1 MLTLNSLITKKAI
14 YIYMH
19 IQNQI
24 EKMEA
29 IDHFQ
34 GNCYKRNIL
43 RPTKV
48 FQVIHNIPQAVYIH
62 EFLKKLD
69 PSPATEI

>member
-1 MLTLNSLITKKAI
+1 MQNI
-14 YIYMH
+14 YIYIYAH
-19 IQNQI
+19 SKPT